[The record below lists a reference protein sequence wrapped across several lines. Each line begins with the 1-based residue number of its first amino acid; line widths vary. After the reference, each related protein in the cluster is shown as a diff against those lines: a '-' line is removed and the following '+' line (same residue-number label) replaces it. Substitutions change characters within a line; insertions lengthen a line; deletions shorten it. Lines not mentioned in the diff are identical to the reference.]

1 MRDEV
6 KKESKL
12 TPTQRD
18 IQRAIK
24 KESNS
29 RDYQRRKAARTS
41 FNYFFPSNTCKING
55 KTLS

>member
-41 FNYFFPSNTCKING
+41 F
-55 KTLS
+55 